1 MIDFRIIKSPEP
13 IRASEQQ
20 EHRIIAD
27 VTDMFESEVTLY
39 ASTRVLSNENLETI
53 VSENESGLIDPKRWR
68 VNMAYPMDRSC
79 IQQFKSVPLD
89 ILNEYWRKTINIRD
103 AELKTFGSNI
113 FRFENSDYFGSRK
126 VTCFFLWP
134 EIDALPINPTIGNI
148 READNAHKTIQW
160 MFENAPEIIPFT
172 DADTIFLDPVTEVIY
187 ISDLM
192 G

>member
-13 IRASEQQ
+13 TRVANQQ

-27 VTDMFESEVTLY
+27 VTDMFGSAVTLY

-53 VSENESGLIDPKRWR
+53 VSENENGFVEPKRWR

-89 ILNEYWRKTINIRD
+89 ILTEYWRKTINIRD
-103 AELKTFGSNI
+103 AGLKTFGSNI

-126 VTCFFLWP
+126 VTCFFLWS
-134 EIDALPINPTIGNI
+134 EIDAFPSNPTIGNI
-148 READNAHKTIQW
+148 GEVNKAHETIRW

-172 DADTIFLDPVTEVIY
+172 DADTVFLDPETEVIY

>member
-13 IRASEQQ
+13 IRAGSRQ

-27 VTDMFESEVTLY
+27 VTDMFESSVTLY
-39 ASTRVLSNENLETI
+39 ASTRVLPTEVPNAIVLENKNGFTE
-53 VSENESGLIDPKRWR
+53 PKRWR
-68 VNMAYPMDRSC
+68 VNMAYPLDRSG

-89 ILNEYWRKTINIRD
+89 IMMEFWRKPINIRD
-103 AELKTFGSNI
+103 AEIKTFGSNI
-113 FRFENSDYFGSRK
+113 FRFENTDYFGSRK

-134 EIDALPINPTIGNI
+134 EIDALPKNPTVGNI
-148 READNAHKTIQW
+148 REVDKAHKTIQW

-172 DADTIFLDPVTEVIY
+172 DADTIFLDPETEVIY